1 MNFFPY
7 LLMGA
12 FFTAGTYWFVENYFL
27 NRRLT
32 PLEAVLLIALST
44 PLALWVVRAIEYN
57 ALH

>member
-1 MNFFPY
+1 MTWLPY

-12 FFTAGTYWFVENYFL
+12 FFTAGTYWFVEYFL